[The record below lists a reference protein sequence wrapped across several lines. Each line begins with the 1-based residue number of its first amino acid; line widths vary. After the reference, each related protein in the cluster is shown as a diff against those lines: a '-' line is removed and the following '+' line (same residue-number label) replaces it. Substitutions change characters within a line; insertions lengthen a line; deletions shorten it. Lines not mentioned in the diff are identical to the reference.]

1 MNKVLIG
8 IIIVMTTITYYLYT
22 QNKVLS
28 ANNIALKSAVATQ
41 EEAIASLQ
49 NDFALQTSSLLDLQ
63 SRNQEIQQEMTRYL
77 DIFKRHNLTKLAAA
91 KPGLIEPRVNKG
103 TKDALKKTVV
113 TLTVLMMVCSCS
125 LLPTKQIEVTAKPM
139 ERTIVQPIMPRE
151 IDLKDP
157 YWYVVSDKNLEEF
170 LARVEK
176 DQGQVVFL
184 AMSVPDY
191 ELMAYNMQ
199 ELKRYINELKEVVVY
214 YKTVTTK
221 EQ

>member
-1 MNKVLIG
+1 MYLTASKK
-8 IIIVMTTITYYLYT
+8 IV
-22 QNKVLS
+22 
-28 ANNIALKSAVATQ
+28 
-41 EEAIASLQ
+41 AIS
-49 NDFALQTSSLLDLQ
+49 
-63 SRNQEIQQEMTRYL
+63 
-77 DIFKRHNLTKLAAA
+77 
-91 KPGLIEPRVNKG
+91 
-103 TKDALKKTVV
+103 
-113 TLTVLMMVCSCS
+113 TVLMMACSCS
-125 LLPTKQIEVTAKPM
+125 LIPSKQIEVIAKPIQ
-139 ERTIVQPIMPRE
+139 RTIVQPILPRE

-214 YKTVTTK
+214 YRKVTTK
-221 EQ
+221 KEE